1 MNQTLY
7 LLCGVPGSGK
17 STWGRAKAAAIGGT
31 YISRDEVRF
40 SLLKE
45 GEEYFS
51 HEDETWAIFKEK
63 IQKAIDNGDENIIVD
78 ATHNNEKSRNLLLD
92 QLKLGDIKLI
102 GVDFNLP
109 LEVCFAQNAQR
120 TGRAR
125 VPEEAIAKMWHA
137 HTAPN
142 SKSKYHYTEVIKIY
156 KEV

>member
-1 MNQTLY
+1 MTQTLY

-17 STWGRAKAAAIGGT
+17 STWGRAKAAAVNGT

-40 SLLKE
+40 SLLKD

-51 HEDETWAIFKEK
+51 HEDETWAIFTKK
-63 IQKAIDNGDENIIVD
+63 IQDAIDAGDENIIVD
-78 ATHNNEKSRNLLLD
+78 ATHNNEKSRNYLLD
-92 QLKLGDIKLI
+92 ILKLGDVNLVA
-102 GVDFNLP
+102 VDFNLP
-109 LEVCFAQNAQR
+109 LEVCYAQNAQR

-125 VPEEAIAKMWHA
+125 VPEEAIAKMWRA